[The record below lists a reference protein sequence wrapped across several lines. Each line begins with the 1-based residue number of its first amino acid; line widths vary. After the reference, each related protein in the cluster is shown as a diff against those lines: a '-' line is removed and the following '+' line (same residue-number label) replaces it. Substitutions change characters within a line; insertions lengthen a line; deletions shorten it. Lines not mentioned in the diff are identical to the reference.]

1 MATTTDHPKITLY
14 WLNDSRAQRMV
25 WLLEELGVPY
35 DVKIFHR
42 GKDMLAPA
50 ELQQIHP
57 LGKSPVVTIQP
68 TEPGAKEIV
77 LAESP
82 FIAQYL
88 CDHFGKDLIP
98 KKYNDGQEGKLGGE
112 TEEWMRYQHLLYYS
126 EGSLMPP
133 LLVAL
138 ILSVISGPKI
148 PFFIR
153 PITSTVAG
161 KVHNSFVVPNI
172 EKHCAFLQQQLET
185 SPKGGNYLCGDR
197 LTAADILVSYPLL
210 NLPRVEALGGESQKG
225 KLKEKFPKLFE
236 YVARLEE
243 HEGYKRADKKI
254 GDLEAKEKGTS
265 EGLDW

>member
-14 WLNDSRAQRMV
+14 WLNESRAQRMV

-50 ELQQIHP
+50 ELEKVHP
-57 LGKSPVVTIQP
+57 LGKSPVVTVQP
-68 TEPGAKEIV
+68 TEPGAREIV

-88 CDHFGKDLIP
+88 CEHFGKDTTLVP
-98 KKYNDGQEGKLGGE
+98 NKYKDGQEGKLGGE
-112 TEEWMRYQHLLYYS
+112 TEEWMRWQHLLYYS

-138 ILSVISGPKI
+138 ILSLMSGPKV

-153 PITSTVAG
+153 PITATVAG
-161 KVHNSFVVPNI
+161 RVNNFFVVPNI
-172 EKHCAFLQQQLET
+172 EKHCAFIQQLLET
-185 SPKGGNYLCGDR
+185 SPNGGKYVCGDK
-197 LTAADILVSYPLL
+197 LTAADILISFPLL
-210 NLPRVEALGGESQKG
+210 MVPRAEVLAGEAAKG
-225 KLKEKFPKLFE
+225 KLKEKFPKVFD
-236 YVARLEE
+236 YVARLKEE
-243 HEGYKRADKKI
+243 EGYKRAEKKI
-254 GDLEAKEKGTS
+254 ADLEAEA
-265 EGLDW
+265 EH

>member
-1 MATTTDHPKITLY
+1 
-14 WLNDSRAQRMV
+14 MV

-35 DVKIFHR
+35 DIKIFHR
-42 GKDMLAPA
+42 SKDMLAPA
-50 ELQQIHP
+50 ELQKIHP
-57 LGKSPVVTIQP
+57 LGKSPIVTIQP
-68 TEPGAKEIV
+68 TTTTEPGPGGASKKIV

-88 CDHFGKDLIP
+88 CDHFGKHLVP
-98 KKYNDGQEGKLGGE
+98 NKYNKKDGGELELGGE
-112 TEEWMRYQHLLYYS
+112 TDEWMRHQHLLYYS

-138 ILSVISGPKI
+138 ILSILSGPKI

-172 EKHCAFLQQQLET
+172 ENHCAFLQQLLET
-185 SPKGGNYLCGDR
+185 SPNGGQYLCGDK
-197 LTAADILVSYPLL
+197 LTAADILISYPLL

-236 YVARLEE
+236 YIARLKE

-254 GDLEAKEKGTS
+254 EELEAKQK
-265 EGLDW
+265 D